1 MPCYYPPVKKVCL
14 FALLLGLVPAVAQ
27 DDTIDVGD
35 LMQSADEWASNNF
48 DDDVLRAIHD
58 NVDREKVRKF
68 LADAQKD
75 FQGQYVIDLAQLRDA
90 ANAVLPILESSA
102 DTQPYALW
110 LKARLDY
117 LDVADEYRLTIPKSV
132 PGKPPQPVPN
142 PKPQQIR
149 EIWIS
154 KISKRVEPKETNP
167 LVSQLKPIFATE
179 NVPPQL
185 VWIAQVE
192 SSFDSRARSP
202 AGAVGMF
209 QLMPAT
215 AKRFGLR
222 TWPFDQR
229 TDIEHSARASAK
241 YLRALHEKFSDW
253 RLALAAY
260 NAGEGT
266 VQKLLD
272 RHKTKT
278 FDAIAP
284 QLPAET
290 QLFVPKVE
298 AVILRAE
305 GIKLQSLPARVSSND
320 DKLKTT

>member
-1 MPCYYPPVKKVCL
+1 MKNACL
-14 FALLLGLVPAVAQ
+14 FALMIGLLPAVAQ
-27 DDTIDVGD
+27 EDTIDVGD
-35 LMQSADEWASNNF
+35 LMQSADEWASNNL
-48 DDDVLRAIHD
+48 DDDALRAIHD

-90 ANAVLPILESSA
+90 SKAILPILESSG

-110 LKARLDY
+110 LKARLDD
-117 LDVADEYRLTIPKSV
+117 LDVADELRLNIPPPK
-132 PGKPPQPVPN
+132 PGKPLLTVPN
-142 PKPQQIR
+142 PKPQQLR

-154 KISKRVEPKETNP
+154 KISKRAPPKESNP
-167 LVSQLKPIFATE
+167 LVSQLKPIFAAE

-185 VWIAQVE
+185 VWLAEVE

-202 AGAVGMF
+202 AGAAGLF

-229 TDIEHSARASAK
+229 MNPEDSARASAR
-241 YLRALHEKFSDW
+241 YLCALHDKFKDW

-260 NAGEGT
+260 NAGEGA

-272 RHKTKT
+272 HQKTKT

-284 QLPAET
+284 RLPAET

-298 AVILRAE
+298 AVVLRRE
-305 GIKLQSLPARVSSND
+305 GMRFDALPKS
-320 DKLKTT
+320 